1 MDIRSLL
8 GYLGQI
14 QLDREYRLKYYWF
27 WLAPSTTKAWGGRTP
42 EWRWCI
48 IEARHGSCIGHEG
61 AKDFWENYGWSFYH
75 GCSGIH
81 WLYMRGWSKLERY
94 PSVPCFFTFDSHWA
108 PLRDISVSSKL
119 SLEIGSVLEIFM
131 DSWNHG
137 RDEKS
142 LGVCDHLCRYQWPQ
156 KSDLQESGLDTCSV
170 LSWMLCGCRVPL
182 PNHSNIFEFK
192 VGTDI
197 TFIQ

>member
-81 WLYMRGWSKLERY
+81 WLYMRGWSKLERC
-94 PSVPCFFTFDSHWA
+94 PSVPCFFTFDSHWV
-108 PLRDISVSSKL
+108 PLRDSSVSSKL

-131 DSWNHG
+131 DSLESWQRWEVFGSLWPPVSIPMTPKVRPTRTWLGHVLSAFVNALWLQSPSP
-137 RDEKS
+137 KS
-142 LGVCDHLCRYQWPQ
+142 LEHFWV
-156 KSDLQESGLDTCSV
+156 
-170 LSWMLCGCRVPL
+170 
-182 PNHSNIFEFK
+182 
-192 VGTDI
+192 
-197 TFIQ
+197 